1 MTDTQTTSP
10 PTSLAQLSSRLVDDV
25 RDLDAELAEVDLLVE
40 QAKTEAARHVARS
53 AAAADKLTALQVT
66 NPQDTTELLELS
78 AQLVTLT
85 KRAALMESQVDVLEG
100 KRRALGRYRDA
111 VAEYADRHGR
121 PRRDRR
127 PDRDVAAGPAL
138 DPDAPMPAA
147 VSRLVMTMQEDLRR
161 EISRAM
167 HDGPA
172 QSLTNIVLQAQIVEH
187 LVTRDPAMAQGE
199 VRQLIA
205 MVQQT
210 LDATKT
216 FIFDVRPMVLDDL
229 GLLATLRRA
238 ARERGRRA
246 GVEIEFD
253 SMGEDRRLPT
263 DLESGLF
270 RIVDDALAA
279 YLGLAPDHLSLKLEW
294 SARLEVRAGGQPDGR
309 AGSGDRAGEPHPN
322 RRRRRRAPRKRSCRP
337 ALAAMIEEREPHER
351 DAAEA
356 ARLRDDRR
364 AAGGDLARDPGPRR
378 LDRRD
383 RPAAGRRV
391 PARAADRGDRARR
404 MNASRGQGLVEYGLI
419 LALTTILTVLIL
431 VVFGGTL
438 ADILVAI
445 GGAIDAAT
453 GGHLRWCASVAC
465 EVRGPAVRPVPSTQF
480 ETARPLPYS
489 GAALARG

>member
-1 MTDTQTTSP
+1 MTDTETSSP

-25 RDLDAELAEVDLLVE
+25 RDLDKELGEVDQLVE
-40 QAKTEAARHVARS
+40 QARTEAARHASRSS
-53 AAAADKLTALQVT
+53 AASDKLTALQVT
-66 NPQDTTELLELS
+66 NPQDTTQLLELG

-111 VAEYADRHGR
+111 VAEYATISASLAGSELGID
-121 PRRDRR
+121 
-127 PDRDVAAGPAL
+127 DVSAATL

-187 LVTRDPAMAQGE
+187 LVERDPAMAQGE

-210 LDATKT
+210 LEATKT

-246 GVEIEFD
+246 GIEIEFD
-253 SMGEDRRLPT
+253 SMGADRRLPS

-279 YLGLAPDHLSLKLEW
+279 YLDLRPDRMSLKLEW
-294 SARLEVRAGGQPDGR
+294 SARLEVRMAATRHVEPEPVPPPEAVAEPAPKKKGGAKEEELP
-309 AGSGDRAGEPHPN
+309 
-322 RRRRRRAPRKRSCRP
+322 P
-337 ALAAMIEEREPHER
+337 ALAAMIEEREAHDREM
-351 DAAEA
+351 AEQ
-356 ARLRDDRR
+356 
-364 AAGGDLARDPGPRR
+364 
-378 LDRRD
+378 
-383 RPAAGRRV
+383 GRRQTIV
-391 PARAADRGDRARR
+391 SLPDVAWREIQARASSIEVTAQLLDEGSQLVLLTE
-404 MNASRGQGLVEYGLI
+404 AS
-419 LALTTILTVLIL
+419 AP
-431 VVFGGTL
+431 
-438 ADILVAI
+438 VA
-445 GGAIDAAT
+445 
-453 GGHLRWCASVAC
+453 
-465 EVRGPAVRPVPSTQF
+465 
-480 ETARPLPYS
+480 
-489 GAALARG
+489 

>member
-1 MTDTQTTSP
+1 MTDAETTSP
-10 PTSLAQLSSRLVDDV
+10 PSSLAQLSSRLVDDV
-25 RDLDAELAEVDLLVE
+25 RDLDRELGEVDLLVE

-53 AAAADKLTALQVT
+53 SSTADKLTALQVT
-66 NPQDTTELLELS
+66 NPQDTTQLLEVS

-111 VAEYADRHGR
+111 LAGYATLTADLSGSD
-121 PRRDRR
+121 PGGLGS
-127 PDRDVAAGPAL
+127 AAGL

-147 VSRLVMTMQEDLRR
+147 VSRLVLTMQEDLRR

-187 LVTRDPAMAQGE
+187 LVTHDPVMAQKE

-246 GVEIEFD
+246 DVEIEFD
-253 SMGEDRRLPT
+253 SMGQDRRLAT
-263 DLESGLF
+263 HLESGLF

-279 YLGLAPDHLSLKLEW
+279 YLDLAPDHLSLKLEW
-294 SARLEVRAGGQPDGR
+294 STRLEIRLAATRTPEPEPASSPVPASAPPKKK
-309 AGSGDRAGEPHPN
+309 SGKEEELP
-322 RRRRRRAPRKRSCRP
+322 P
-337 ALAAMIEEREPHER
+337 ALAAMIEEREAHER
-351 DAAEA
+351 DVAEA
-356 ARLRDDRR
+356 ARRQTMVGLPDGAWREIQ
-364 AAGGDLARDPGPRR
+364 
-378 LDRRD
+378 
-383 RPAAGRRV
+383 
-391 PARAADRGDRARR
+391 ARAASIDVTAHLLDDG
-404 MNASRGQGLVEYGLI
+404 SQLVL
-419 LALTTILTVLIL
+419 LTEATAP
-431 VVFGGTL
+431 GT
-438 ADILVAI
+438 
-445 GGAIDAAT
+445 
-453 GGHLRWCASVAC
+453 
-465 EVRGPAVRPVPSTQF
+465 
-480 ETARPLPYS
+480 
-489 GAALARG
+489 